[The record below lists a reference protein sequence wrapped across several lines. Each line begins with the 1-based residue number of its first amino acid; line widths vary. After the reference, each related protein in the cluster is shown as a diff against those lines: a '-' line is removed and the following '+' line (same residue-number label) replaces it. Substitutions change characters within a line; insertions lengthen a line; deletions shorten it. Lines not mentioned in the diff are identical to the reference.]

1 MSSSLLRKG
10 SRVAIFG
17 LQGESSA
24 ALNGALGNVHAF
36 DDQSCRW
43 QVDIDCHG
51 FKKVKEANLVALRE
65 NVRKPPVG
73 SVMQKP
79 MTIQRKTKLC
89 RFGEACWRPNC
100 HFAHEDERQRCTK
113 LASLWD
119 PDVLDDCQ
127 PPPASK
133 QLDNDIV
140 KLKTDI
146 SRHEAQIN
154 SSLRDLEELKDSLAV
169 NCGGICDPDSQ
180 LATGSVDGCPLST
193 NDLLEDLQGQLASL
207 QERFDSDLAAQ
218 VSNASDDIEARI
230 VKVERMIGG
239 DLEDRMRGAL
249 EAAVVPLAEAVSKK
263 MVVLESQ
270 VSSLAVNAANA
281 ETFVG
286 STAKYEHLRTL
297 SWATLAKSSTFPLL
311 VLPLIFSVTTCFHF
325 SLMNFAG
332 AVTMALAVLALH
344 WTVTDPCV
352 RAFDT
357 WLACV
362 HAYACFVFAHASAY
376 VHAFVQAC
384 GRHCVSSSVC
394 RGSRTFQ

>member
-1 MSSSLLRKG
+1 MSSSSLRKG

-36 DDQSCRW
+36 DGQSCRW

-51 FKKVKEANLVALRE
+51 FKKVKDANLVALRE

-127 PPPASK
+127 PRLASK

-169 NCGGICDPDSQ
+169 NCGGVCDPDSQ
-180 LATGSVDGCPLST
+180 LATGSVDGYPLST
-193 NDLLEDLQGQLASL
+193 NDLIADLD
-207 QERFDSDLAAQ
+207 RRIFDLDQKLS
-218 VSNASDDIEARI
+218 
-230 VKVERMIGG
+230 G
-239 DLEDRMRGAL
+239 DLDKCVLGTL
-249 EAAVVPLAEAVSKK
+249 HAAVVPLAEQVSEKVLLLERRVGSLNKKEVDVTLNKSTWAKTTSIAVS
-263 MVVLESQ
+263 L
-270 VSSLAVNAANA
+270 
-281 ETFVG
+281 
-286 STAKYEHLRTL
+286 L
-297 SWATLAKSSTFPLL
+297 SFLLL
-311 VLPLIFSVTTCFHF
+311 VIAFWCEFST
-325 SLMNFAG
+325 
-332 AVTMALAVLALH
+332 VLALS
-344 WTVTDPCV
+344 VLVPCMV
-352 RAFDT
+352 GALFHIIGSAD
-357 WLACV
+357 
-362 HAYACFVFAHASAY
+362 VFHPSWHVGDALPWRRPY
-376 VHAFVQAC
+376 RN
-384 GRHCVSSSVC
+384 G
-394 RGSRTFQ
+394 